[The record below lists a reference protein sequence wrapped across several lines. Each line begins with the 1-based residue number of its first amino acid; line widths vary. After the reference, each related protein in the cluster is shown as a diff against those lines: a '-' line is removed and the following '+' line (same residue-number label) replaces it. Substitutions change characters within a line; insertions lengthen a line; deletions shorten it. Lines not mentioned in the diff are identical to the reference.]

1 MIRLGLILVLI
12 MAFLVSCNENKGK
25 EYIYFSDG
33 NIENQNS
40 DSLFI
45 TEFYG
50 DSALKVFNV
59 IEGKVIRDSVLLPM
73 AYYRIG
79 DGTES
84 TVCFLKPSFDIN
96 ISLNTKD
103 FDESLK
109 YSGKGAV
116 ENNYLAEKFLLEENF
131 GELNYYGYY
140 GKLDEAKFVKLTDSL
155 YNLRL
160 NLFNK
165 YKNDFDK
172 DFLFIEYE
180 NIQTDY
186 LLKFTDFE
194 GIHRFVT
201 GDKDFKVSDT
211 FFNPYDS
218 IDVNNERLL
227 ILPNYINFVNS
238 YVRKLTSDLLKD
250 NDTTISIDVYNNTF
264 IDIVDTLIKNKNIRQ
279 EVAYYFGKYDFNSLK
294 EPEHSYQKL
303 KSIITNKEYLK
314 LIEETYNKIKRIQKG
329 NISPTFEFFDVDSN
343 LVKLEDLKGKI
354 VYIDIWSL
362 WCLPC
367 RKEIPYLEELE
378 AKYKDNDIAFVSIC
392 KDDTR
397 TRWRKSIIAS
407 ELNGIQLFA
416 PDNNIAFFED
426 YMVDGVPRYI
436 LIDKNGYIID
446 SDAPRPSSKDI
457 EELFNELLN

>member
-1 MIRLGLILVLI
+1 MTRIGLILSLI
-12 MAFLVSCNENKGK
+12 ITFLVSCKENKK
-25 EYIYFSDG
+25 EEYTYLSG

-40 DSLFI
+40 DTLFI

-50 DSALKVFNV
+50 DSALKIFKVKD
-59 IEGKVIRDSVLLPM
+59 GKIIRDSVLLPM

-84 TVCFLKPSFDIN
+84 TVFFLKPSFDIN
-96 ISLNTKD
+96 ISLNTKE

-109 YSGKGAV
+109 YSGKGAI

-140 GKLDEAKFVKLTDSL
+140 GKLDESMFIKLTDSL

-165 YKNDFDK
+165 YKKDFDK
-172 DFLFIEYE
+172 DFLFIEYK

-186 LLKFTDFE
+186 LLKYTDFE

-201 GDKDFKVSDT
+201 GDNKFKVSDA

-218 IDVNNERLL
+218 IDVNNEKLL

-238 YVRKLTSDLLKD
+238 YIRKLTSDLLKN
-250 NDTTISIDVYNNTF
+250 NDTIISVDVYNNTF

-279 EVAYYFGKYDFNSLK
+279 EVAYYFGKYDFNSMK
-294 EPEHSYQKL
+294 DPEYSYQKL

-314 LIEETYNKIKRIQKG
+314 LITKTYNKINKIKKG
-329 NISPTFEFFDVDSN
+329 NISPTFELFDVDSN

-354 VYIDIWSL
+354 VYVDIWSL

-367 RKEIPYLEELE
+367 TKEVPYLEKLE
-378 AKYKDNDIAFVSIC
+378 AKYKDDDIAFVSIC

-416 PDNNIAFFED
+416 PDNNITFFED

-436 LIDKNGYIID
+436 LIDKKGYIID
-446 SDAPRPSSKDI
+446 PDAARPSSNHI
-457 EELFNELLN
+457 EELLDELLKK